1 MIFIELCVALALSIL
16 SHCNGHKNATINE
29 TAGLNQEYIKT
40 VGEKETLQNSTDKRS
55 SQKSDGSNDAKS
67 NDDLYV
73 SGLTEQIFKNIDGY
87 KVKDVVSAPNYPD
100 NPDEQNAIPNIDIP
114 STGYKGYTN
123 FGERIFG
130 YFKAPLDG
138 EYIFNISS
146 NNNGQLMISTNT
158 DKANLRIY
166 AEVKGPVIVK
176 YGEFD
181 RLERQGSMPIPMNAG
196 EMYYLQV
203 LHKALFGLNHVQ
215 VGALFPDKTKH
226 YPLESK
232 YFFTL
237 KDMKKEGEP
246 LDGNGDLN
254 NNSSNSGGGLG
265 SDGGG
270 GGGAG
275 GGNSSAVVADPLEAA
290 LDAGQKAGIANGAEA
305 GSKAGE
311 NAGKRAGEDAGAK
324 AGAEAGLRAAASA
337 LGISVEQLKEQ
348 KGFKFRF
355 YSANF
360 KCSQP
365 GGYVCKYAI
374 STEED
379 NTVQLNPRES
389 AATFI
394 LRKPGLSGKIGSAS
408 FELDYRRGVFLKKDG
423 SVLTVGANDGSK
435 QFAKL
440 ASFSIDSQNSV
451 FPATYG
457 IRLYENPDVYVCH
470 ADGTSDLVIS
480 KLSDN
485 CAFFMVPIE
494 LDMNSFQPSC
504 KDFCQQEEKP
514 LAQNRAP
521 NNNFAPVDNKEATI
535 ETLHLLDALARHA
548 ASVATEKTVQDRI
561 ASERIAAIARLQA
574 EHKMKA
580 DSHFFENLHH
590 ELDEGQHMH
599 GQQYITVHFR
609 NRAGPPGKIRIKS
622 SIKPEG
628 YLLGEDTFKLR
639 IVFKHQFLSE
649 VIFSGVDER
658 EKPQQ
663 ILLDGQKELK
673 ITPSVNPADMKDVVV
688 TAVQDTNGHSLA
700 YLRSISGSP
709 NLPVTS
715 PLKGIDNPQAKKN
728 LTSELNLKGT
738 NFPDIYEFTYDQ
750 DVGQKKGIIASLSS
764 NNKTNKL
771 VRKLIPV
778 SNTGRFYIRKPEIRE
793 STQFKS
799 ERGGVF
805 LSGVSYP
812 LINPSK
818 SYETF
823 IKPFDSDDFDNL
835 TDEPDEEVNKQINKE
850 NEENVIKKAFV
861 NQTVFSDSLLNEKVE
876 EKGNDIEEIENL
888 SDEIFPL
895 EGNSDERLL
904 RDYSLSR
911 DYHSVKNITEALND
925 HVVKDPDL
933 VEKLLKKND
942 TGGDP
947 VVDDPAVGDPLNVD
961 QDKQF
966 LRFDLQSDGSGL
978 GENSHSNQS
987 SGEHLVTFKDTAGLK
1002 DEIFNK
1008 RGHYPSYVDVFRTSE
1023 HYVEL
1028 PGELKDGVLSHQDN
1042 VLSHQDNVLSHQ
1054 DNVLLHQDSVLSLK
1068 NVYPLENISSHDKSS
1083 ENVLMNQK
1091 NFKNLSSQINHKT
1104 KKILKTDNQSDFLH
1118 WNKNIY
1124 KAESLSSKLQ
1134 EENYI
1139 KKNSNQTEVKSIA
1152 TNTVQNSVTKE
1163 IKTQNKTKSEALFQ
1177 KSKERKDQSEK
1188 SQMKENHNS
1197 STKLKTNS
1205 DAQGIIND
1213 LKLFLNVFKNSSLI
1227 GSDSFTGKG
1236 LPNGENLLNSEI
1248 VNKQLDSKSISKK
1261 KFINI
1266 LKTLEE
1272 NNHRAKLKT
1281 LSEFL
1286 RRYTMNDENQRKR
1299 YEAWQNKH
1307 ALPLSLYYAAPITG
1321 FRRSFNNYNQGMS
1334 KNVNKQFLNKIY
1346 YPPFNTF
1353 QRPRLNFT
1361 NLARR
1366 MPYSFKLSPRK
1377 SPVKSKTLYI
1387 KAPYI
1392 SSNWPRFNIV
1402 RPKPATF
1409 NQKSKFAY
1417 NDATTF
1423 SNKPNIKSFYN
1434 MYKIQSTP
1442 RRHITY
1448 FQPYPM
1454 PYFNYWNEKKNYKNI
1469 LNNFRFNNNIKNL
1482 SNKKSKLYYSSS
1494 PVNNLHSKVPFNKNV
1509 YTTKHSYRTVDNR
1522 EGEFIKRDFK
1532 NKFLNTADNSAS
1544 LDHKPVVRE
1553 SNRIY
1558 YKKFKVNPLTVL
1570 DREKYH
1576 IKMNNVSVNLQGLE
1590 YIKGGKGIGFNKRN
1604 VIVPLYRRRLFR
1616 RSIISSP
1623 LFLRKRKPLNL
1634 HTKNLQFSALRTDKS
1649 YNLVPVHR
1657 TDKAANVTSINR
1669 LYKKD
1674 NIYSHFFFHKTD
1686 NIKRKPLTSH
1696 KSFRNKI
1703 KDSKD
1708 FINTTDQRAIKKYA
1722 KNSYKE
1728 KQQQGENQKFKSKI
1742 QANRETILRKKT
1754 PNQPSMIEFKG
1765 SVRMLHRKSNDLKQ
1779 FISKRSHMMKHVEQH
1794 PNVRP
1799 ERLLTPLTG
1808 ENLSLLE
1815 NGLNKKINSFLPKHH
1830 LTTDLQ
1836 KYKEINDFLGQKLN
1850 QVINTKKELQDTRQF
1865 KTERSNVRSKQFGKQ
1880 NDYNNFVRAFSSY
1893 SNPTLYTSHQQAQQQ
1908 QKATAYIKTT
1918 GGFSSTLQPL
1928 KNSFKYKTN
1937 PIIKNRPISMNK
1949 FYLNHAQNIP
1959 TSDFSFQMFMK
1970 QNRYLAAYLAAFYKK
1985 NPLLFRRL
1993 NTKYYFNSMSPEQ
2006 YAVYVNKFVE
2016 PLYPTLR
2023 WRIANYMLADYF
2035 IRNGYPVEHLGSIY
2049 SEPLIKNVIHDYQVY
2064 KQIAPVT
2071 VSYPQQNLYNPSN
2084 TAYTSKITNMYTTQY
2099 PNANSQ
2105 RYSNMN
2111 FPKFTSTLNH
2121 HQDKVQPG
2129 NNWQI
2134 GYQQPGILMNH
2145 MRKSYLPRL
2154 SRKNN
2159 IRKKS
2164 RKGFFPKESP
2174 KRVFNQM
2181 RMYIPKRYVFP
2192 AKLIEDDFSWNRL
2205 GEFKRTV
2212 IGNRKMLSKR
2222 EKGNLIVK
2230 EDKSVIGNVTDDS
2243 ITSSSVKKILGIK
2256 QVPAYKKINSGS
2268 FLENEV
2274 NADISKLIRKE
2285 LNQSIPDIKT
2295 KTGRKVFGTKSSTVK
2310 TGEKT
2315 ASLKRSSMLNNP
2327 KDLSSIYDKLE
2338 QNSSANISV
2347 NSVDVNDTS
2356 KSYADDISMQD
2367 LLIIEKM
2374 FDTAQAFFMSE
2385 KNKAKK
2391 NKTLRMDTS
2400 LMNNQKFLFVAQ
2412 NSSKNTNEILPRLA
2426 DSFIISPSE
2435 IVNSS
2440 KIFQN
2445 PVNSNQKPI
2454 KILLNDTKLLNKNPK
2469 TFDSKTIDSET
2480 FDSKT
2485 LDSKTFDSKTFD
2497 IKNQTTMKPKN
2508 DFPQIVSQ
2516 EINVQNKLLKE
2527 KIRLSESL
2535 DEKGK
2540 QSDLLKEKTKQSE
2553 LLDEKNK
2560 QSELL
2565 KEKIKQSEL
2574 LDEKGKQSELLD
2586 KKGKESEL
2594 LNEKGK
2600 QSELLN
2606 EKAKQGEL
2614 LNEKGKQGEL
2624 LNEKGKPSELLNG
2637 KGKQSELLNKK
2648 GKQSELL
2655 NEKGKQ
2661 SELLNEKGEQS
2672 EPFKVSAQNELKSNK
2687 LLTPQFSKK
2696 EKHKSMNRIL
2706 NNSYSIDSILSDKKK
2721 VSKANHENHQMNHS
2735 QVNHDKV
2742 IHNKIEIRKNQTTD
2756 SPTSKPTVF
2765 TKETTTLKQSREE
2778 YHRENDNDEATSELE
2793 DAKEALQNK
2802 NERENHDIILN
2813 HKQQSNTSDTET
2825 LKDEMV
2831 SEHDQ
2836 SLGSR
2841 QSERV
2846 PTEKLDLEAE
2856 KNQSAHLTTTTKDD
2870 EKLDDL
2876 HQTLDLDRLLKSF
2889 DLSPS
2894 DISNED
2900 WFESTF
2906 RPDATTKLDLKIT
2919 TSKFLTDVKR
2929 KHKHVESPT
2938 SKQQMNNIVK
2948 IAESSEQ
2955 NELQNLIKESI
2966 GSGINNELN
2975 PALNLGNS
2983 ARASDDKNQKVID
2996 NEATDSSNIE
3006 GLKSA
3011 EITNN
3016 EIGKLVG
3023 ELPNDFEV
3031 GEKEPNGFFDDAIEK
3046 GDVINQ
3052 IKFQDQK
3059 EVHDLKLDLAG
3070 DSGSNGKQKPF
3081 SYIDSKRNK
3090 KNSKPLSV
3098 ENINQA
3104 FDNAA
3109 LSKDSLHFDR
3119 GHHEENPSQVFDSGG
3134 DKFTE
3139 NTRTP
3144 EDISKTKEEKSR
3156 KNSFETKYQSTD
3168 INDVRD
3174 KWREVNGLNNE
3185 KGNDEMEEATLTTT
3199 PETTHDIKPHS
3210 LTAKEKDNLL
3220 DSYFKEV
3227 ENSQHDSNFEKEYS
3241 QRQSK
3246 RKQKIQVTLAMIND
3260 IEKQIDTIMNVT
3272 EASKK
3277 LNPLKKKGKE
3287 AVFNE
3292 LVYGSTQKNILEDSA
3307 TTDNKLDNLEEIRR
3321 HSKKSKKLKLS
3332 AAPKDE
3338 NVYTDKLEDYDDSDS
3353 NKHLLDIS
3361 SMVASKDRKERFQQ
3375 AQALFK
3381 IQKDEANEDL
3391 LKLKEIT
3398 QDGLQSMFAKA
3409 VAKQQKFM
3417 DEVQG
3422 PSTSVVGAQE
3432 SSHPDFEHNKL
3443 IAIESS
3449 TLESPVAN
3457 SLSYNTS
3464 PRLWRPLD
3472 DGDYITDEDE
3482 TPARKNLVL
3491 DEDQYNK
3498 RDALKW
3504 SDRYQDKIITD
3515 DDLDDDSDDASD
3527 NDTENDD
3534 YLEEKDQDA

>member
-16 SHCNGHKNATINE
+16 ALCNGHKNATINE
-29 TAGLNQEYIKT
+29 TAAVLNKEYIKT
-40 VGEKETLQNSTDKRS
+40 TGEKETLQNSTDKRS

-181 RLERQGSMPIPMNAG
+181 HLEKQGSMPIPMKAG

-246 LDGNGDLN
+246 LDGNGDPN

-275 GGNSSAVVADPLEAA
+275 GGNSSAGVADPLEAA

-374 STEED
+374 SAEED

-521 NNNFAPVDNKEATI
+521 NNNFAPEDNKEATI

-590 ELDEGQHMH
+590 ELDEGQHMR

-609 NRAGPPGKIRIKS
+609 NKAGPPGKIRIKS

-658 EKPQQ
+658 DKPQQ

-673 ITPSVNPADMKDVVV
+673 ITPSANPTDMKDVVV
-688 TAVQDTNGHSLA
+688 TAVQDPNGHSSA

-709 NLPVTS
+709 ILPVTS

-778 SNTGRFYIRKPEIRE
+778 SNTGRFYIRKPEIKE

-799 ERGGVF
+799 EGGGVL
-805 LSGVSYP
+805 LSRVSYP

-823 IKPFDSDDFDNL
+823 IKPFDDFDNL
-835 TDEPDEEVNKQINKE
+835 TDEPDDEVNKEINKE
-850 NEENVIKKAFV
+850 NEKNVIKKAFV
-861 NQTVFSDSLLNEKVE
+861 NETVFSDNLLNEKVE
-876 EKGNDIEEIENL
+876 EKDNDIEEIENL

-933 VEKLLKKND
+933 VAKLLKKND

-947 VVDDPAVGDPLNVD
+947 LVDDPVVGDPVVGDPVVGDPVVGDSHVN

-966 LRFDLQSDGSGL
+966 LRFDLQNDGSGL
-978 GENSHSNQS
+978 GENLHSNQS
-987 SGEHLVTFKDTAGLK
+987 SGEHLITYKDTAGLK

-1008 RGHYPSYVDVFRTSE
+1008 RGHYPSYVDVFKTSE
-1023 HYVEL
+1023 NYVEL
-1028 PGELKDGVLSHQDN
+1028 PGELKDGVLSHQDGVLSHQDV

-1054 DNVLLHQDSVLSLK
+1054 DNGLLHQDSVLSLK
-1068 NVYPLENISSHDKSS
+1068 DAYPLENISSRNKNS

-1091 NFKNLSSQINHKT
+1091 NFKNLPSQISYKT

-1124 KAESLSSKLQ
+1124 NPESLISKPQ
-1134 EENYI
+1134 NENYI

-1152 TNTVQNSVTKE
+1152 TSTVQNSVTKE
-1163 IKTQNKTKSEALFQ
+1163 IKTQNKTKSEALVVFQ

-1188 SQMKENHNS
+1188 SQLKENHN
-1197 STKLKTNS
+1197 KLKTNG

-1227 GSDSFTGKG
+1227 GSDSFTGKA
-1236 LPNGENLLNSEI
+1236 LPYVENLLNSEI

-1307 ALPLSLYYAAPITG
+1307 ALPLSSYYAAPITG
-1321 FRRSFNNYNQGMS
+1321 FRRSFNNYNQGMP
-1334 KNVNKQFLNKIY
+1334 KKINKQFLNKIY
-1346 YPPFNTF
+1346 HPPFNTF
-1353 QRPRLNFT
+1353 QRPRLSFT
-1361 NLARR
+1361 NLARH
-1366 MPYSFKLSPRK
+1366 MPLSYKLSPHIN
-1377 SPVKSKTLYI
+1377 PVKSKTLYI

-1402 RPKPATF
+1402 RPKPARF

-1417 NDATTF
+1417 SDATTF
-1423 SNKPNIKSFYN
+1423 SNKPNIRSFYN
-1434 MYKIQSTP
+1434 TYKIQSTP

-1454 PYFNYWNEKKNYKNI
+1454 PYFNYWNEKNNYKNI

-1482 SNKKSKLYYSSS
+1482 SNKNKLYYSLS

-1522 EGEFIKRDFK
+1522 EGEFVKRGFK

-1558 YKKFKVNPLTVL
+1558 YKKFKVNPLTVV
-1570 DREKYH
+1570 DREKSH

-1590 YIKGGKGIGFNKRN
+1590 YIKRGKGTGFNKRN

-1649 YNLVPVHR
+1649 YNLVPVHK
-1657 TDKAANVTSINR
+1657 TDKAANVTSVNSS
-1669 LYKKD
+1669 YKRD
-1674 NIYSHFFFHKTD
+1674 NIYSQFFLHKTD
-1686 NIKRKPLTSH
+1686 NIKKKLLTSH
-1696 KSFRNKI
+1696 KSFRNK
-1703 KDSKD
+1703 DSND
-1708 FINTTDQRAIKKYA
+1708 FINTTGQRTIKKYV

-1728 KQQQGENQKFKSKI
+1728 KQQQGENQKFKNKI
-1742 QANRETILRKKT
+1742 QANKENSKK
-1754 PNQPSMIEFKG
+1754 NQPSMIEFKG
-1765 SVRMLHRKSNDLKQ
+1765 SVKMLHRKSNDLKQ

-1799 ERLLTPLTG
+1799 ERLLTRLTG
-1808 ENLSLLE
+1808 ENLSFLE

-1850 QVINTKKELQDTRQF
+1850 QVMNTKKELQNTRQF
-1865 KTERSNVRSKQFGKQ
+1865 KTERSNARSKQFGKQ

-1893 SNPTLYTSHQQAQQQ
+1893 SNPALYTPQQQAQQQ
-1908 QKATAYIKTT
+1908 QKATDYIKTA

-1937 PIIKNRPISMNK
+1937 PIIKNQPISMNN

-1993 NTKYYFNSMSPEQ
+1993 NTKYYFNNMSPEQ

-2064 KQIAPVT
+2064 KQITPVT
-2071 VSYPQQNLYNPSN
+2071 VSYPQKNLYNPSN

-2105 RYSNMN
+2105 PYSNMN
-2111 FPKFTSTLNH
+2111 FPKFTSTLNY

-2145 MRKSYLPRL
+2145 MRKSYLSRQ

-2159 IRKKS
+2159 ILKKS

-2192 AKLIEDDFSWNRL
+2192 AKLIEGDFSWNRL

-2212 IGNRKMLSKR
+2212 IGNKKMLSKR
-2222 EKGNLIVK
+2222 EKGNLVVK

-2243 ITSSSVKKILGIK
+2243 ITSFSVKKILDSK
-2256 QVPAYKKINSGS
+2256 QVPVYENINSDS
-2268 FLENEV
+2268 FLKNEA
-2274 NADISKLIRKE
+2274 NADNSKLIRKE
-2285 LNQSIPDIKT
+2285 LSQSIPDIKT
-2295 KTGRKVFGTKSSTVK
+2295 KTGEKFFGTKSSTVK

-2338 QNSSANISV
+2338 QNSSANISI

-2356 KSYADDISMQD
+2356 KGYADDISMQD

-2400 LMNNQKFLFVAQ
+2400 LINNQKFPFVAQ

-2426 DSFIISPSE
+2426 DSFIVSPSE

-2454 KILLNDTKLLNKNPK
+2454 KVLLNDSKLFNKNPK
-2469 TFDSKTIDSET
+2469 TFDFKTIDSET

-2485 LDSKTFDSKTFD
+2485 LDSKTFD
-2497 IKNQTTMKPKN
+2497 IKNLTTMKPKN
-2508 DFPQIVSQ
+2508 DFPKVVSQ
-2516 EINVQNKLLKE
+2516 ESSVQNKLLKE
-2527 KIRLSESL
+2527 KN
-2535 DEKGK
+2535 
-2540 QSDLLKEKTKQSE
+2540 KQSE
-2553 LLDEKNK
+2553 LLDEKSK

-2574 LDEKGKQSELLD
+2574 LDEKGKQSELL
-2586 KKGKESEL
+2586 
-2594 LNEKGK
+2594 NEKGK

-2606 EKAKQGEL
+2606 EK
-2614 LNEKGKQGEL
+2614 
-2624 LNEKGKPSELLNG
+2624 S
-2637 KGKQSELLNKK
+2637 
-2648 GKQSELL
+2648 KQSELL

-2661 SELLNEKGEQS
+2661 SELLNEKSKQSELLNEKGKQS
-2672 EPFKVSAQNELKSNK
+2672 EPFKVSAQNELKSNR
-2687 LLTPQFSKK
+2687 LLTTPFAVKK
-2696 EKHKSMNRIL
+2696 EKHKSMNRIS
-2706 NNSYSIDSILSDKKK
+2706 NNSSRTSRADSILSDKKK
-2721 VSKANHENHQMNHS
+2721 VSEANHENHQMNHS
-2735 QVNHDKV
+2735 QANHDKV
-2742 IHNKIEIRKNQTTD
+2742 IYNKIEIRKNQTTK

-2778 YHRENDNDEATSELE
+2778 YHRQNDNDEATSELE
-2793 DAKEALQNK
+2793 DAKEALQTK
-2802 NERENHDIILN
+2802 NERENHDIIIN
-2813 HKQQSNTSDTET
+2813 QRQQSNTSDTET

-2846 PTEKLDLEAE
+2846 PTEQLNLEAE
-2856 KNQSAHLTTTTKDD
+2856 KNHSAHLTATTKDD

-2975 PALNLGNS
+2975 PALNLVSS
-2983 ARASDDKNQKVID
+2983 AKASDDKNQKVID
-2996 NEATDSSNIE
+2996 NEVTDSSNIE
-3006 GLKSA
+3006 GLKGA

-3023 ELPNDFEV
+3023 DLPNDFEV
-3031 GEKEPNGFFDDAIEK
+3031 GEKDPNGFFDDAIEK

-3059 EVHDLKLDLAG
+3059 EVHDLKLDLSG

-3119 GHHEENPSQVFDSGG
+3119 GHHEENPLQVFDSGG

-3174 KWREVNGLNNE
+3174 KWREVNGLNKE
-3185 KGNDEMEEATLTTT
+3185 KDSDEIEEATLTTT
-3199 PETTHDIKPHS
+3199 PETTHDIKPHP
-3210 LTAKEKDNLL
+3210 LAAKEKDNLL
-3220 DSYFKEV
+3220 DNYFKEV

-3292 LVYGSTQKNILEDSA
+3292 LVYGSTQKNVLEDSA
-3307 TTDNKLDNLEEIRR
+3307 TSDNKLDNLEEIRS

-3422 PSTSVVGAQE
+3422 PPASVVGTQE

-3504 SDRYQDKIITD
+3504 SDRYQDKIISD